1 MKTGRWGALLL
12 LCAGWGLPGLFTATG
27 AASATQSATVGGQAQ
42 LVVTITNTG
51 PAIPHLGLVFM
62 SADKWYVHH
71 TVTDLGGCTISADA
85 SAFDCGDLKAGQTVT
100 FTIAGTAKDAGNF
113 HYDLALRELVQPFDY
128 VNDHPTGADLQSWDE
143 SILPAYRGCEHRT

>member
-1 MKTGRWGALLL
+1 MKSGGWVALLL
-12 LCAGWGLPGLFTATG
+12 LCAGCASPTIFTATV
-27 AASATQSATVGGQAQ
+27 AASATQSATVGGEAQ
-42 LVVTITNTG
+42 LVVMITNTG

-143 SILPAYRGCEHRT
+143 SILPA

>member
-1 MKTGRWGALLL
+1 MKSGRWVALLL
-12 LCAGWGLPGLFTATG
+12 LCAGCASPTIFTATV
-27 AASATQSATVGGQAQ
+27 AASATQSATVGGEAQ
-42 LVVTITNTG
+42 LVVMITNTG

-143 SILPAYRGCEHRT
+143 SIHPA

>member
-1 MKTGRWGALLL
+1 MKSGRWVALLL
-12 LCAGWGLPGLFTATG
+12 LCAGCASPTIFTATV
-27 AASATQSATVGGQAQ
+27 AASATQSATVGGEAQ
-42 LVVTITNTG
+42 LVVMITNTG

-143 SILPAYRGCEHRT
+143 SILPA

>member
-1 MKTGRWGALLL
+1 MKSGRWVALLL
-12 LCAGWGLPGLFTATG
+12 LCAGCASPTIFTATV

-42 LVVTITNTG
+42 LVVMITNTG

-143 SILPAYRGCEHRT
+143 SILPA